1 MNRQNGLEIADFLAL
16 VSLYLNVR
24 NLTENEQQSDQQLR
38 ILRQNDVQSSNDRQ
52 AEYLL
57 SELGRKFDEQNEMLK
72 KILEA
77 VSDENDSKTGE
88 RNQR

>member
-1 MNRQNGLEIADFLAL
+1 MNRQNGLEFADFLTL

-38 ILRQNDVQSSNDRQ
+38 ILRQNDVQSSNNRQ
-52 AEYLL
+52 AAYLL

>member
-1 MNRQNGLEIADFLAL
+1 MNDRLEFSDWIGI
-16 VSLYLNVR
+16 VSLYLGLR

-52 AEYLL
+52 AAYLL
-57 SELGRKFDEQNEMLK
+57 SELGRKFDEQNKMLK
-72 KILEA
+72 NILEA

>member
-57 SELGRKFDEQNEMLK
+57 SELGLKFDEQNEMLK